1 MPDTQSKCTHLS
13 ENNNL
18 FIDFDF
24 FIQNVFFFQFVGNKK
39 IHKNTMSNHNDIM
52 CEVEIDS
59 SMVEVV
65 DNDSFSDMGVVA
77 YDHYEVRV
85 GDDDQYE
92 EVTCENDD
100 SQGLL
105 LQNIDDGSAL
115 FSLN

>member
-1 MPDTQSKCTHLS
+1 
-13 ENNNL
+13 
-18 FIDFDF
+18 
-24 FIQNVFFFQFVGNKK
+24 
-39 IHKNTMSNHNDIM
+39 MSNHNDIM

-59 SMVEVV
+59 NIVEVV
-65 DNDSFSDMGVVA
+65 DNEAFSEMGVVA

-105 LQNIDDGSAL
+105 LQNIDDGKHNTNTHTHL
-115 FSLN
+115 F

>member
-1 MPDTQSKCTHLS
+1 
-13 ENNNL
+13 
-18 FIDFDF
+18 
-24 FIQNVFFFQFVGNKK
+24 
-39 IHKNTMSNHNDIM
+39 MSSHNDIM

-59 SMVEVV
+59 SIVEVV
-65 DNDSFSDMGVVA
+65 DNEAFSDMGVVS

-105 LQNIDDGSAL
+105 LQNIDDGMYTRILHFL
-115 FSLN
+115 FQMKDSVTIINLFIYLHCIRRSYFTFRI